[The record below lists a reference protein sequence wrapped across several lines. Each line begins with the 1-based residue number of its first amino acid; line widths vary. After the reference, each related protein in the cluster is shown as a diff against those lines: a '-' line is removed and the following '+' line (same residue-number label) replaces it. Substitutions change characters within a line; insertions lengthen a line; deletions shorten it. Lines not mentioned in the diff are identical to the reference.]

1 MPLEVSPLLHPKYR
15 PDIDGLRAIA
25 VILVVAY
32 HAFPDWIKGGFIGV
46 DIFFVIS
53 GYLITTIILSNL
65 DASRFSFFDF
75 YIRRI
80 KRIFPAL
87 IVVMLACYVFGWLVL
102 FADEYKQLGKHI
114 ASGAGFVANIISWN
128 ESGYFDAAAEVKPL
142 LHLWSLGV
150 EEQFYLLWPF
160 ILWAF
165 WKLKFNLLF
174 IILITALTSFV
185 LNILNI
191 YTDAVGTFYLPQT
204 RFWELLIGSMLAYAV
219 LKRKFQ
225 LNEKH
230 NIFSFIGLM
239 LIVTATLE
247 FTKQYAFPGW
257 WALMPTLGAA
267 LIISAGSNA
276 WLNKKILSNR
286 ILVWFGLISF
296 PLYLWHW
303 PILSFSRILHGET
316 PSIGYRLIAVL
327 SAIILAGI
335 TYKIIET
342 PLRFGKYSYRKF
354 ITLIGLMLIIGLVG
368 LNTYKRDGLP
378 FRYVADSRNLS
389 LGFDG
394 GFSNFLINDCGVNE
408 DEKKLFAV
416 CVTDTR
422 DKPKYALIGD
432 SKAQAMYQGLF
443 RTSTKSG
450 RWLFI
455 GGNGPYGAAVPV
467 ISENNLYKPNNKL
480 ALIAIN
486 SIAGNPSIETA
497 VYVTATRVLFSLK
510 NATDITDLP
519 SSKNFS
525 IAFSGLKNSID
536 ILVKGGKKVVLVVD
550 NPTLP
555 HPQDCY
561 DRITKI
567 NLLNPF
573 LEKNTNTQCQLEIK
587 KHLFLSEKYRKLLA
601 ELVRVYPNHVSIFDT
616 TNQLCDSA
624 KGTCT
629 FYKNDRPLY
638 SYTDHV
644 SDYAAGLIGK
654 DLNTYLNSH

>member
-1 MPLEVSPLLHPKYR
+1 MPQKIKSQLHPKYR

-25 VILVVAY
+25 VILVVTY
-32 HAFPDWIKGGFIGV
+32 HAFPDWIRGGFIGV

-65 DASRFSFFDF
+65 DTSRFSFIDF

-87 IVVMLACYVFGWLVL
+87 IVVLLACYVLGWLVL

-114 ASGAGFVANIISWN
+114 ASGAGFLANIISWN

-160 ILWAF
+160 ILWSF
-165 WKLKFNLLF
+165 WKLKVNLLSV
-174 IILITALTSFV
+174 ILITALTSFV

-191 YTDAVGTFYLPQT
+191 HTDAVGTFYLPQT

-219 LKRKFQ
+219 LKKKFQ

-230 NIFSFIGLM
+230 NILSFIGLI
-239 LIVTATLE
+239 LIVTATFE
-247 FTKQYAFPGW
+247 VTKQYAFPGW
-257 WALMPTLGAA
+257 WALLPTLGAV

-276 WLNKKILSNR
+276 WLNKKILSNK

-303 PILSFSRILHGET
+303 PILSFSRILYGET
-316 PSIGYRLIAVL
+316 PSIGYRVMAVL

-342 PLRFGKYSYRKF
+342 PLRFGKYSYQKL
-354 ITLIGLMLIIGLVG
+354 ISLIGLMLIIGLVG
-368 LNTYKRDGLP
+368 LNTYMRDGLP

-394 GFSNFLINDCGVNE
+394 GFSNFLINDCGVSE
-408 DEKKLFAV
+408 DEKNLFAV

-455 GGNGPYGAAVPV
+455 GGNSPHGAAVPV
-467 ISENNLYKPNNKL
+467 ISTNEIYKSNNKL
-480 ALIAIN
+480 ASIAIN
-486 SIAGNPSIETA
+486 SIANNPSIET
-497 VYVTATRVLFSLK
+497 VIYVTATRALFSLK
-510 NATDITDLP
+510 NDTDIDDLP
-519 SSKNFS
+519 SSRNYDA
-525 IAFSGLKNSID
+525 AFIGLKNSID
-536 ILVKGGKKVVLVVD
+536 ILVKAGKKVVLVVD

-561 DRITKI
+561 DRTTKI
-567 NLLNPF
+567 DFLSQFMKKNANPR
-573 LEKNTNTQCQLEIK
+573 CQLEINH
-587 KHLFLSEKYRKLLA
+587 HLQLSQSYRKLLT
-601 ELVRVYPNHVSIFDT
+601 ELGKIYQEHVSIFDT
-616 TNQLCDSA
+616 TNQLCDSE

-629 FYKNDRPLY
+629 FYKNERPLY
-638 SYTDHV
+638 SYSDHV

-654 DLNTYLNSH
+654 DINIFLNTN